1 VGRCTRYGERVSPI
15 NSRQGLAA
23 DFSSPIPEG
32 ASLAER
38 AYLALRDKIVSLE
51 IQPGQLIREEQV
63 MEDLGASRT
72 PIREALLRLSQ
83 QQLVVVI
90 PRRGTFATDVH
101 VGEVGIVYELR
112 RELESVAARWAAERR
127 DEADTAELQALIDE
141 LRELD
146 PSPGPDLQ
154 TQLALDRQAH
164 GLIHRLA
171 GNPLMQS
178 ALSTYHLLA
187 ERIWFLAAARISWA
201 RGFHF
206 DDVIELLEAIRDG
219 DPERAAELARGHL
232 ESAEQALRAAL

>member
-1 VGRCTRYGERVSPI
+1 MRSSEALATPLASPV
-15 NSRQGLAA
+15 
-23 DFSSPIPEG
+23 PEG

-51 IQPGQLIREEQV
+51 IRPGELIREEQV
-63 MEDLGASRT
+63 MEDLGVSRT

-127 DEADTAELQALIDE
+127 SEADVTALQEMIDE
-141 LRELD
+141 LSAI
-146 PSPGPDLQ
+146 PSSPEPDLE
-154 TQLALDRQAH
+154 TQLAHDQRAH
-164 GLIHRLA
+164 SLIYGMA
-171 GNPLMQS
+171 GNPLMES

-187 ERIWFLAAARISWA
+187 ARIWFLASSRVTWA
-201 RGFHF
+201 GGFHF
-206 DDVIELLEAIRDG
+206 DDVIELLESVRDG
-219 DPERAAELARGHL
+219 DSDRAARLASEHL
-232 ESAEQALRAAL
+232 SAAEQALRAAL